1 MSMKEIDLFIDES
14 GNPGRGRGRYFTI
27 ACVAVDSINT
37 KRVQRKMKKETLKIK
52 QNYPIELPQLNL
64 KLRFLTV

>member
-14 GNPGRGRGRYFTI
+14 GNPGRGRGRYFII

-37 KRVQRKMKKETLKIK
+37 KRVQKKMKKDTLKIK
-52 QNYPIELPQLNL
+52 
-64 KLRFLTV
+64 